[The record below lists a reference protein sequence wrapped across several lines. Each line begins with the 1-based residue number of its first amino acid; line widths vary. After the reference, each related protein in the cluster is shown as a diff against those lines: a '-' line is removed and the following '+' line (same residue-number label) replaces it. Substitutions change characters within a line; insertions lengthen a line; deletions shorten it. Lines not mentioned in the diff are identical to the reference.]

1 MDLYDILGVAPNAD
15 AKKLKLAY
23 LRAAKKYHPDIYHG
37 VNQNHFTMVNEA
49 YNTLKFTF
57 KRQEYD
63 RKQKITRMRDSKEFK
78 AEAQKM
84 KMKGME
90 FTHEMY
96 MKMKKTAQKER
107 VVREE

>member
-1 MDLYDILGVAPNAD
+1 
-15 AKKLKLAY
+15 
-23 LRAAKKYHPDIYHG
+23 
-37 VNQNHFTMVNEA
+37 
-49 YNTLKFTF
+49 
-57 KRQEYD
+57 
-63 RKQKITRMRDSKEFK
+63 
-78 AEAQKM
+78 M